1 MHAYDGFTGGR
12 GRPVGAGPCQSGLV
26 SSYERHA
33 QRTGE
38 QALWGLHAEVGP
50 RGLGLGQQLA
60 VWAYPS
66 LKMDWIWV
74 KIWAIKWA

>member
-1 MHAYDGFTGGR
+1 MRMMALQEEEAGQQVLGHANRAWSRRMRGMHKGR
-12 GRPVGAGPCQSGLV
+12 V
-26 SSYERHA
+26 SRLC
-33 QRTGE
+33 G
-38 QALWGLHAEVGP
+38 GLHVEVGP

-66 LKMDWIWV
+66 LKVDWIWV